1 MPLAIWWIRR
11 DLRLH
16 DNPAFQA
23 ALAHG
28 QVLPVFIK
36 DPALLHGRLHGRAVR
51 RRSFLFN
58 ALESLARELAGRG
71 SRLTVRSG
79 APEQVLAQLV
89 HETGAD
95 LIVAAEDYSPSAR
108 RRDARVQASLP
119 LQLTNGPTVHHP
131 LAVQK
136 IGGGPYTIYTPFSK
150 AWKALPLPEGTAG
163 VPERVPSPTIFPLS
177 EAIAVPTS
185 LPVFPATEA
194 EALDRLKRFV
204 VGGDAPV
211 LHYASDRDGL
221 ALDGTS
227 TLSPYLRLGLLS
239 PGMAAR
245 AAHDAIRQASDAEAA
260 RQAGVWLNQLIWRE
274 FYEGILY
281 HFPHVLKT
289 AFNPALRD
297 IAWRDA
303 PADFEAWKAGRTGM
317 PIVDAGMRQLAKTGW
332 MHNRARMIVASFLVK
347 DLLIDWQL
355 GEQWFMEQLVDG
367 DPANNNGGWQWTAGV
382 GTDAAPYFRIFNPI
396 LQGRKFDPTGDY
408 IRRYVP
414 ELAVVA
420 GDKIHEPWLLS
431 PGEQRLAGV
440 NIGTDYPAPIVDRAA
455 ARERVLDAYRLSRK
469 RFASR

>member
-1 MPLAIWWIRR
+1 MPLVIWWIRR

-36 DPALLHGRLHGRAVR
+36 DPALLHGRLHGRALR
-51 RRSFLFN
+51 RQSFLFN

-89 HETGAD
+89 HETSAD

-108 RRDARVQASLP
+108 RRDSRVQATLP
-119 LQLTNGPTVHHP
+119 LRLTNGPTVHHP

-136 IGGGPYTIYTPFSK
+136 IGGGPYTVYTPFSK
-150 AWKALPLPEGTAG
+150 AWKALPLPEEMGA
-163 VPERVPSPTIFPLS
+163 VPERVPTPTIFPLS
-177 EAIAVPTS
+177 EAIDAPTP
-185 LPVFPATEA
+185 LPAFPATEG
-194 EALDRLKRFV
+194 EARERLKRFV
-204 VGGDAPV
+204 AGVDAPV
-211 LHYASDRDGL
+211 LRYASDRDGL

-227 TLSPYLRLGLLS
+227 SLSPYLRFGVLS
-239 PGMAAR
+239 PRTAAR
-245 AAHDAIRQASDAEAA
+245 AALDAIRRAPDAEAA
-260 RQAGVWLNQLIWRE
+260 RQAGVWRNQLIWRE

-297 IAWRDA
+297 ITWRDA

-317 PIVDAGMRQLAKTGW
+317 PIVDAGMRQLADTGW

-414 ELAVVA
+414 ELAAVTS
-420 GDKIHEPWLLS
+420 DRIHEPWLLS
-431 PGEQRLAGV
+431 LEEQRLAGV
-440 NIGTDYPAPIVDRAA
+440 HIGIDYPALIVDRAL
-455 ARERVLDAYRLSRK
+455 ARERVLDAYRLARE
-469 RFASR
+469 RHASG

>member
-11 DLRLH
+11 DLRLR
-16 DNPAFQA
+16 DNPALLA

-36 DPALLHGRLHGRAVR
+36 DPALLQGRYHKAAAR
-51 RRSFLFN
+51 RQAFLFN
-58 ALESLARELAGRG
+58 ALHSLDRDLASRG

-79 APEQVLAQLV
+79 APEAVLSQLV
-89 HETGAD
+89 RETGAD
-95 LIVAAEDYSPSAR
+95 LIVASEDYSPSAR
-108 RRDARVQASLP
+108 QRDARVQASLP
-119 LQLTNGPTVHHP
+119 LKLTNGPTVHHP

-136 IGGGPYTIYTPFSK
+136 IGGGPYTVYTPFSK
-150 AWKALPLPEGTAG
+150 AWKALPFPDGHETAPEQ
-163 VPERVPSPTIFPLS
+163 VPAPTIFPLG
-177 EAIAVPTS
+177 EAIAPPAP
-185 LPVFPATEA
+185 LAPFPATEA
-194 EALDRLKRFV
+194 EALARLKRFTA
-204 VGGDAPV
+204 GADSPV
-211 LHYASDRDGL
+211 LTYASDRDGL

-239 PGMAAR
+239 PRMAAR
-245 AAHDAIRQASDAEAA
+245 AVMDAIRRAPQAEAA

-281 HFPHVLKT
+281 HFPHVLNT

-303 PADFEAWKAGRTGM
+303 PTDFEAWKAGQTGM
-317 PIVDAGMRQLAKTGW
+317 PIVDAGMRQLAELGW

-347 DLLIDWQL
+347 DLLINWQL

-396 LQGRKFDPTGDY
+396 LQGRKFDPSGDY
-408 IRRYVP
+408 IRRFVP
-414 ELAVVA
+414 ELAKVSNQR
-420 GDKIHEPWLLS
+420 IHEPWALS
-431 PGEQRLAGV
+431 PEEQRVAGV
-440 NIGTDYPAPIVDRAA
+440 YIGADYPALIVDRAA
-455 ARERVLDAYRLSRK
+455 ARERVLEAYRVSRE
-469 RFASR
+469 RYAAR

>member
-11 DLRLH
+11 DLRLR
-16 DNPAFQA
+16 DNPALLA

-28 QVLPVFIK
+28 QVLPVFVK
-36 DPALLHGRLHGRAVR
+36 DPALLQGRYHKAAAR
-51 RRSFLFN
+51 RQAFLFN
-58 ALESLARELAGRG
+58 ALQSLDRDLATRG

-79 APEQVLAQLV
+79 TPEAVLGQLIQ
-89 HETGAD
+89 ETGAD
-95 LIVAAEDYSPSAR
+95 LIVAAEDFSPSAR
-108 RRDARVQASLP
+108 RRDARVQAALP
-119 LQLTNGPTVHHP
+119 LTLTNGPTVHHP

-136 IGGGPYTIYTPFSK
+136 IGGGPYTVYTPFSK
-150 AWKALPLPEGTAG
+150 AWKALPFPEGPAAAP
-163 VPERVPSPTIFPLS
+163 VQVPSPTNFPLG
-177 EAIAVPTS
+177 EPIAAPAP
-185 LPVFPATEA
+185 LDAFPATEA
-194 EALDRLKRFV
+194 EALERLNRFV
-204 VGGDAPV
+204 AGTDAPV
-211 LHYASDRDGL
+211 LRYASDRDGL
-221 ALDGTS
+221 ALGGTS
-227 TLSPYLRLGLLS
+227 TLSPYLRFGLLS
-239 PGMAAR
+239 PRTAAR
-245 AAHDAIRQASDAEAA
+245 AAMEAIRRAPHAEAA
-260 RQAGVWLNQLIWRE
+260 RQAGVWLNQIIWRE

-303 PADFEAWKAGRTGM
+303 PADLEAWKAGRTGM
-317 PIVDAGMRQLAKTGW
+317 PIVDAGMRQLIELGW

-414 ELAVVA
+414 ELAKVSA
-420 GDKIHEPWLLS
+420 QRIHEPWTLS
-431 PGEQRLAGV
+431 LDEQREAGV
-440 NIGTDYPAPIVDRAA
+440 RIGHDYPTLIVDRAA
-455 ARERVLDAYRLSRK
+455 ARERVLNAYRVSRD
-469 RFASR
+469 RHAAP